1 MSFRK
6 VLIAAAGAVA
16 MAVGS
21 AQAATVLET
30 LQADGRFTKF
40 LQLVQGS
47 SAWPILQSR
56 GPITVFAPTD
66 EAFNY
71 LPALVLNNILP
82 LDETR
87 NASAAATGG
96 GTSRDAVATF
106 HVVRGDIRT
115 QALVGRTV
123 AITTVN
129 GKELKV
135 DGTRE
140 GYLTLTTIQPG
151 GVPIGGTTT
160 NAGAVQPQSYISQ
173 RDLVAENGTIQ
184 VINTVLLP

>member
-1 MSFRK
+1 M
-6 VLIAAAGAVA
+6 IAFTSGV
-16 MAVGS
+16 
-21 AQAATVLET
+21 QAATVLET

-40 LQLVQGS
+40 LQLTQGS
-47 SAWPILQSR
+47 SAWSILQGR

-71 LPALVLNNILP
+71 LPAMVLNNILP
-82 LDETR
+82 ATDT
-87 NASAAATGG
+87 ASSSAAQTNGPIA
-96 GTSRDAVATF
+96 RDAVATF

-115 QALVGRTV
+115 ASLVGRV
-123 AITTVN
+123 VEIKTVN

-140 GYLTLTTIQPG
+140 GYLTLSTVQPG
-151 GVPIGGTTT
+151 GVPIGGSTV
-160 NAGAVQPQSYISQ
+160 NAGAVQAPSYISQ
-173 RDLVAENGTIQ
+173 RDITAENGTIQ